1 MLWVNKTIADDT
13 NKEAVVCNHI
23 CTRNAINVPPVTIRT
38 EKNWIIP
45 ASLSEFTLIWWM
57 HVQNPPGWC
66 ALLWMCCSSIICLF
80 EATQKSQEN
89 VLPIVD
95 SLSQQG
101 KAWLKCLGHFFAILK
116 SYAVLGSQK
125 VSQAL
130 EHSVPPIW
138 KCSSDNGWRHPGTS
152 RDVSMILKKSADQKH
167 IVWGVDAIMSLHIG
181 QSWFYDS

>member
-1 MLWVNKTIADDT
+1 MLWVNKNIADDT
-13 NKEAVVCNHI
+13 NKQAVVCNHI
-23 CTRNAINVPPVTIRT
+23 CTRNAINVLPVTIRT
-38 EKNWIIP
+38 ERNWIIP

-101 KAWLKCLGHFFAILK
+101 KAWLKCLGHFSPFWRAMQCLALKKCHRHLSIVCHPFGSARLIMVGAILEH
-116 SYAVLGSQK
+116 
-125 VSQAL
+125 L
-130 EHSVPPIW
+130 EMCRWFWRNLPI
-138 KCSSDNGWRHPGTS
+138 KNILSE
-152 RDVSMILKKSADQKH
+152 VSMPSCPYI
-167 IVWGVDAIMSLHIG
+167 
-181 QSWFYDS
+181 